1 LSQLVR
7 SNQDCE
13 GIKQGLRSFLEDK
26 RGKFP
31 RLYFLS
37 NEELIDIFG
46 RGCELVPS
54 MISGECMGFISN
66 LFEGIEQLLFRDDN
80 YDVSHMISRDGEKVE
95 LIRDVM
101 THNKNVDTWLHNFDK
116 AMVETIKD
124 FVFSAFE

>member
-1 LSQLVR
+1 MSILSR
-7 SNQDCE
+7 SNQDCLN
-13 GIKQGLRSFLEDK
+13 IRQGLRNFLEDK

-46 RGCELVPS
+46 RGCELVNS

-66 LFEGIEQLLFRDDN
+66 LFEGIEQLLFREGSLE
-80 YDVSHMISRDGEKVE
+80 VSHMISKDGEKVE

-101 THNKNVDTWLHNFDK
+101 THNRNVDTWLNNFERV
-116 AMVETIKD
+116 MVETIKD
-124 FVFSAFE
+124 FLFSAFE

>member
-1 LSQLVR
+1 MSQLIR

-13 GIKQGLRSFLEDK
+13 GIKLGLRSFLEEK

-66 LFEGIEQLLFRDDN
+66 LFEGIEILRF
-80 YDVSHMISRDGEKVE
+80 
-95 LIRDVM
+95 
-101 THNKNVDTWLHNFDK
+101 
-116 AMVETIKD
+116 KD
-124 FVFSAFE
+124 ES